1 MIQIKPGTKLK
12 DLAPQI
18 VLAITV
24 AEHIWWN
31 AGQTTLVLTSVND
44 SKHKEGSFHYRGLA
58 VDLRIKTM
66 PQKLRAVAVRQL
78 KEALGSQFDVLHE
91 GIGADWEHVHIE
103 HEDR

>member
-1 MIQIKPGTKLK
+1 MIQLKAGAKLK

-18 VLAITV
+18 VLAIQA

-44 SKHKEGSFHYRGLA
+44 SQHKEGSFHYRGLA
-58 VDLRIKTM
+58 VDLRIKSM
-66 PQKLRAVAVRQL
+66 PLKLRAAAVRQL

-91 GIGADWEHVHIE
+91 AIGGDGEHVHVE
-103 HEDR
+103 YEER